1 MSFFKNFFQHNW
13 LMIFYVNFKCLPFSQ
28 AMKLPID
35 IYRKIRINSLK
46 GTIYINSDHICRGMI
61 KFGGR
66 DSQIFAL
73 NPCIFDIKGDLIFN
87 GAAELGVGCY
97 LWVNDGA
104 KLIFG
109 NKVTIGGY
117 TKIICH
123 RYIKIGER
131 TQVSWE
137 CQLLDTNLHHMKNQK
152 TNELCE
158 KESPIYLGAY
168 NWIGNRCTIMKGVKT
183 PNNTI
188 IASNSLC
195 NKDFSDIEEY
205 SLLAGQPTRIIKSG
219 IKRLFEGVD
228 L

>member
-109 NKVTIGGY
+109 NKVTIG
-117 TKIICH
+117 
-123 RYIKIGER
+123 
-131 TQVSWE
+131 
-137 CQLLDTNLHHMKNQK
+137 
-152 TNELCE
+152 
-158 KESPIYLGAY
+158 
-168 NWIGNRCTIMKGVKT
+168 
-183 PNNTI
+183 
-188 IASNSLC
+188 
-195 NKDFSDIEEY
+195 
-205 SLLAGQPTRIIKSG
+205 
-219 IKRLFEGVD
+219 
-228 L
+228 